1 MAGHK
6 PSEKK
11 KMMYGGM
18 MERKKKVYGGMM
30 GRKKKKAG
38 SKGKTVVSNTPKAKV
53 RTAKEGGMIRDNHK
67 GCGAVMGNRRK
78 KTLYVRGTKNG

>member
-30 GRKKKKAG
+30 GRKKKMG
-38 SKGKTVVSNTPKAKV
+38 GGRINYGYGGEVMPKAKP
-53 RTAKEGGMIRDNHK
+53 N
-67 GCGAVMGNRRK
+67 
-78 KTLYVRGTKNG
+78 